1 MYICQLQNTK
11 CGLPPW
17 LSRLRVA
24 ISRRKCATIQQKN
37 EWTQK
42 WPYEKDALARESTLC
57 RPSTHW
63 MTLADQKFISLTTIQ
78 VGKRIKDKTESFWI
92 RELQTLQD
100 KDREQ
105 FCFGGLQDKT
115 VLCPYPTSK
124 TQLFSVL
131 ILSPRQNCYL
141 PLSYLQDTTVLC
153 PYPISKTQLFFV
165 LILIRTEN
173 SCVLDVG

>member
-78 VGKRIKDKTESFWI
+78 VEKRIKDKTESFWI
-92 RELQTLQD
+92 RELQTLHPVSYGILNPMVNWHMIFWPRVQFSIWYFD
-100 KDREQ
+100 PGPGVNFFSLYFEPPHGKLNPPPHFHKKRGVHNTIRE
-105 FCFGGLQDKT
+105 GLI
-115 VLCPYPTSK
+115 YH
-124 TQLFSVL
+124 
-131 ILSPRQNCYL
+131 R
-141 PLSYLQDTTVLC
+141 
-153 PYPISKTQLFFV
+153 
-165 LILIRTEN
+165 
-173 SCVLDVG
+173 